1 MKKRELALLLALV
14 IAEAVFFIPFMRL
27 LDRVFPGPHMGF
39 TLLGIWLYLVLPG
52 AVLFVILIL
61 AVYTRSPVS
70 SLRAVLNVGWL
81 ADLVLFA
88 AAILFYRSG

>member
-70 SLRAVLNVGWL
+70 RRVVLNVGWL